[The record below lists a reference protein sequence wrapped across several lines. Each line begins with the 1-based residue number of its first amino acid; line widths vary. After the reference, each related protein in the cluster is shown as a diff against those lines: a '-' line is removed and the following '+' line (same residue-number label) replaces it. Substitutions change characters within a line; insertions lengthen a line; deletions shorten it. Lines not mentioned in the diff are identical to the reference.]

1 MSKIKKIIKQSFWG
15 NYLISCYHCVMCK
28 VMPALLSDEKAV
40 KRYYKKRFGKELDLN
55 NPETFSEKI
64 NWYKLNS
71 NDPLMAQCADKVA
84 VRDYVISK
92 GFGDCL
98 NEVYGVYDNVDDIDI
113 DKLPNQ
119 FVIKAAH
126 GSHMN
131 YIVKDKNS
139 FDFKHA
145 KKMMK
150 SWLHQ
155 DIYWSGREW
164 VYKDIPK
171 RIIIEKYIE
180 DDAGELRDYKFFCY
194 NGKPYFMEYDIGR
207 FGDKHIRNFYD
218 IDKSLLNIS
227 DTECDSDFDIKDFPL
242 DDSAFEKMKI
252 IASELS
258 KPFQQ
263 ARVDFYNVN
272 NKVYFGEITFFD
284 GGGSTVFRPSEWN
297 YLFSKD
303 WYIS

>member
-28 VMPALLSDEKAV
+28 VMPALISDEKAV

-55 NPETFSEKI
+55 NPETFAEKI

-98 NEVYGVYDNVDDIDI
+98 NEVYGVYDNVNDIDI

-171 RIIIEKYIE
+171 RIIVEKYIE

-207 FGDKHIRNFYD
+207 FGNKHIRNYYD
-218 IDKSLLNIS
+218 IDKILLNIS
-227 DTECDSDFDIKDFPL
+227 DAECDSDFDIKDFPL
-242 DDSAFEKMKI
+242 DDSSFERMKG

-258 KPFQQ
+258 KTFQQ

-272 NKVYFGEITFFD
+272 NKVFFGEITFFD